1 MRNYKIS
8 FRSPIQR
15 AKRYAAAYSR
25 YSGGRHSYPFKS
37 LKAESLLPLVLLL
50 LLQNLVMA
58 QVQPV
63 RRVLILN
70 EVGTS
75 YPGIN
80 IIDKGIRSALQDSP
94 YHLEFYTE
102 HMDTMLFPDAA
113 DQKLFRDFYLRKY
126 ENRKPDVIITVGPSP
141 LEFMQEVHQK
151 AFPGIPIVFC
161 LPHGSVPGIPEL
173 DSSFTGVEND
183 IEAAKTVDVAL
194 RLLPGTKNVVVAG
207 GTSPYDRKEQAVIKQ
222 QLRIFE
228 GRLNVSYLTD
238 LPMLVLLDRLRHLPD
253 HTIVLLTSFGRD
265 ATGTRFV
272 AGTESGPKI
281 VAAANVPV
289 FSLIDVFLNH
299 GEVGGDLSSLDLQG
313 TVVGNLALRMITG
326 EKPQNAP
333 KVKQVTS
340 YMFDWRALKRWGLQ
354 EGNLPPGSIVLNREL
369 TVWELYKWYIIGGIS
384 LILLEALLIGGLFW
398 QLTRRKEVERDLVA
412 AFEEAQEREQRFRLV
427 ANTAPVMIWMAG
439 TDKLCT
445 YFNQRWLNFS
455 GRSLDQ
461 EMGHG
466 WTEGIHPEDVA
477 LCMQIYE
484 QSFDRREPFTM
495 QYRLRRYDGEYR
507 WILDTGVPRFNNDNS
522 FAGYIGSCIDI
533 TERKQA
539 EEVLS
544 SVSRRLIDAQE
555 RTRIARELHDDINQR
570 IAMLG
575 VELDILQQC
584 PPGSGLEIRKRL
596 HEVSLHLAEIGSEVQ
611 AISHRLHSSKLEY
624 LGLAAACRS
633 FCREVAERNKV
644 TIDLK
649 VEDVPAVSRD
659 ISLCLFRVLQES
671 LNNAIKHSGAQ
682 HFEARLRGTSKEIQ
696 LTVRDHGIG
705 LDPDATMHGQGL
717 GLISIRERVNL
728 VKGILLI
735 ASKPMEGTE
744 IRVRVPVVAEDAS
757 HMVSGAA

>member
-1 MRNYKIS
+1 MN
-8 FRSPIQR
+8 
-15 AKRYAAAYSR
+15 RYAAAAYR
-25 YSGGRHSYPFKS
+25 NHSANMPLNAPKN
-37 LKAESLLPLVLLL
+37 LKLKPLLPIILFLLL
-50 LLQNLVMA
+50 GNAVWVEA
-58 QVQPV
+58 QQV
-63 RRVLILN
+63 RRILILN

-80 IIDKGIRSALQDSP
+80 IIDKGIRSGLQDSP

-102 HMDTMLFPDAA
+102 YMDTMLFPDAA
-113 DQKLFRDFYLRKY
+113 DQKLFRDFYIHKY
-126 ENRKPDVIITVGPSP
+126 QRRQPDVIITVGPSP
-141 LEFMQEVHQK
+141 LQFMQEERQR
-151 AFPGIPIVFC
+151 AFPGVPIVFC
-161 LPHGSVPGIPEL
+161 LPHGSVPGAPDL

-183 IEAAKTVDVAL
+183 IAAAETIDAAL
-194 RLLPGTKNVVVAG
+194 HLLPGTKNVVVTG
-207 GTSPYDRKEQAVIKQ
+207 GTSTYDRKEQEVIKK
-222 QLRIFE
+222 QLMAFE
-228 GRLNVSYLTD
+228 GRLNISYLTD
-238 LPMLVLLDRLRHLPD
+238 LPMAVLLNRLRHLPD

-281 VAAANVPV
+281 VAASNAPV

-299 GEVGGDLSSLDLQG
+299 GEVGGDLSSLEQQGRVAGNMALQ
-313 TVVGNLALRMITG
+313 MITG
-326 EKPQNAP
+326 GKPQNAH

-340 YMFDWRALKRWGLQ
+340 YMFDWRALKRWGLH
-354 EGNLPPGSIVLNREL
+354 EKNLPPGSIVLNREP
-369 TVWELYKWYIIGGIS
+369 TVWELYHWYIIGGIS
-384 LILLEALLIGGLFW
+384 LILLEALLIGSLFW
-398 QLTRRKEVERDLVA
+398 QHTRRKETERDFIT
-412 AFEEAQEREQRFRLV
+412 AFEEAQESEQRFRRV

-445 YFNQRWLNFS
+445 YFNQPWLDFS

-461 EMGHG
+461 EMGNG
-466 WTEGIHPEDVA
+466 WAEGVHPEDLAVC
-477 LCMQIYE
+477 LQTYE

-522 FAGYIGSCIDI
+522 FAGYIGSGIDI

-539 EEVLS
+539 EEALGTM
-544 SVSRRLIDAQE
+544 SRRLIDAQEQE

-575 VELDILQQC
+575 VELDILQQY

-596 HEVSLHLAEIGSEVQ
+596 HEVSLRLAEIGSEVQ

-624 LGLAAACRS
+624 LGLAAACKS
-633 FCREVAERNKV
+633 FCREIAERHKV
-644 TIDLK
+644 TIDLN
-649 VEDVPAVSRD
+649 VENVPAVSRD

-682 HFEARLRGTSKEIQ
+682 HFEARLRGTLQEIQ

-705 LDPDATMHGQGL
+705 LNPDAAMHGQGL
-717 GLISIRERVNL
+717 GLISIRERISL
-728 VKGILLI
+728 VKGTLLI
-735 ASKPMEGTE
+735 ASKPKEGTE
-744 IRVRVPVVAEDAS
+744 IRVRVPVVTEDAS